1 MNLAKINEQ
10 HADTWL
16 RILVMTTILQLFQYI
31 PIVYSVPYCTS
42 LLYSF
47 IMKHSKDQLISK
59 HFVGPQAQHP
69 APHLGQACHQ
79 FRPTCSWRRVQIP
92 KIGWWFQC
100 HFDVI
105 SAEFLRSVTLTLDEP
120 TPEVVS
126 ETSLHLEH
134 LSNSILRF
142 QYLMRM
148 QNDFLPTI
156 SNSIQF

>member
-1 MNLAKINEQ
+1 MT
-10 HADTWL
+10 ADPCNDNYST
-16 RILVMTTILQLFQYI
+16 IIPIYSNSVQCTILYK
-31 PIVYSVPYCTS
+31 
-42 LLYSF
+42 SF
-47 IMKHSKDQLISK
+47 IFFHYETQQRSADQQTFCGAPGPTPCATFGPGLPPVPPDVQLAESSDPEDWMVISM
-59 HFVGPQAQHP
+59 
-69 APHLGQACHQ
+69 
-79 FRPTCSWRRVQIP
+79 S
-92 KIGWWFQC
+92 FQC
-100 HFDVI
+100 HLNVI